1 LYFNFAVV
9 GRGLVVILRKK
20 EKGRKLFIQTQKT
33 NYMKEVIFIA
43 KQPKI
48 KYFVLVFF
56 HSSICFLLA
65 IKIYAPGKKKYFSL
79 DFLFRLISVCL
90 CVCSMLKLISC

>member
-56 HSSICFLLA
+56 SLLDLFLA
-65 IKIYAPGKKKYFSL
+65 SY
-79 DFLFRLISVCL
+79 
-90 CVCSMLKLISC
+90 